1 MKKRVLITLAAVF
14 ILLIAMFALSVSAA
28 DTEAEYLTFSSADQ
42 FTLKTYNTTK
52 NWDGVLKYST
62 DLTTWT
68 EWDGTEISSSTDGKL
83 YLTGIG
89 NTVITGSNYEGYFV
103 LSGSDISC
111 TGNIMSLLDG
121 QKVYRGEE
129 PTMGDFAFY
138 CLFSECDTLIS
149 APELPAMNLTSSCYE
164 SLFMYCSALT
174 TAPELPATTLADSC
188 YNGMFFACSSLVNVQ
203 ETLPATTLAFSC
215 YSYMFNS
222 CTALETAPNL
232 PATTLANS
240 CYAFMFKGCT
250 NLKTI
255 PSALPAETLKSW
267 CYESMFEDCTSLVTA
282 PELPATTL
290 AEYCYKNM
298 FNSCESLKNVP
309 ETLPATTLQP
319 YCYQYMFAACIQLET
334 APKLPATTLAK
345 YCYSHMFAVC
355 HALKAAPELP
365 AKTLQPYCYE
375 NMFEYSHSLQVAPE
389 LPATTLA
396 EYCYKNMFSSSNALK
411 TGPSILPAT
420 TLQPY
425 CYQYMFSACIQ
436 LETAPE
442 LPATTLA
449 PYCYDSMFVSARN
462 LVNVQETLPATTLAE
477 HCYDRMFYGCQSLE
491 VAPDMI
497 VTYADTDCCT
507 SMFENCIA
515 LRSLPRI
522 SVTEFSGANNNAF
535 KNMFKGCTGIKVSET
550 QTDEC
555 FAPYSISVPTVE
567 NSNWTDGML
576 DGTGG
581 PFTGAIAANTT
592 YYQYATPA
600 YLTFSSADQFTLKT
614 YNTTKNW
621 DGVLKY
627 STDLTTWTE
636 WDGTEIFSSADGKLY
651 LTGIGNTRVGK
662 LTPNTS
668 ALIFTGTD
676 ISCSGNIMSLLD
688 GQKVYLGEEPT
699 MADYAFSNLFYGCN
713 NLISAP
719 TLPAMNLTAYC
730 YTSMFH
736 GSGITTAPE
745 LPATILAEHCYD
757 GMFYSCKNLTTAP
770 ELTATT
776 LAAYCYYSMFGECT
790 NLQTAPEL
798 SATTLAE
805 SCYDY
810 MFYLCTNLVNVPE
823 ILPAT
828 ELALSCYRSM
838 FNGCSNL
845 QTAPAL
851 PATTLAE
858 NCYNG
863 MFKGCASLTT
873 APALPAETLQPYCY
887 QSMFEECSNL
897 EAAPELNATALAK
910 YCYSKMFVKC
920 ENIVTAPALPA
931 ETLQPYCYQSMF
943 ENCSKLE
950 TAPLLPATTLAEY
963 CYNYMFA
970 YCGSMTTA
978 PELNATTLAEHC
990 YDSMFVSSW
999 NLVNVQETLPATKLA
1014 PFCYHQMFA
1023 GTAITTT
1030 PKLPATNLETSC
1042 YERMFSGC
1050 SELKTATELPATNL
1064 AACCYYAM
1072 FYNCQS
1078 LEVAPDI
1085 IVTYADTD
1093 CCKFMF
1099 ESCKGLKSL
1108 PKISVTEFS
1117 GAVNNAFNFMFRYC
1131 TGIKLSETKT
1141 DECFVPYSISVPTV
1155 ENSNWTNGMLD
1166 GTGGPFTGAIAA
1178 NTTYYQYATP
1188 AYLTFS
1194 SADQF
1199 TLKTNNTTKNWDG
1212 VLKYSTDL
1220 TTWTEWDGTEIS
1232 SSTDGKL
1239 YLTGIGNTVITGNNW
1254 KGRFVLSGSDISSS
1268 GNIMSLLDGQKVYL
1282 GEEPAMGEYAFS
1294 NLFRDCQNL
1303 TSAPELPAMNLT
1315 KNCYSEMFHS
1325 CSSLKTAPELPATT
1339 MAYACYWNMFS
1350 YCSAL
1355 TVAPELKATTLANY
1369 CYQYMFGDCSNLIT
1383 APALPAETLAAYCYE
1398 GMFSYC
1404 TSLEVAPELPAT
1416 TLATEC
1422 YEYMF
1427 EGCNALKQAPKLPA
1441 TTLANNCYSN
1451 MFKDCTSLVTAPE
1464 LNATTLADY
1473 CYSGMFKG
1481 CTSLKAAPALPA
1493 TTLKLN
1499 CYLNMFHNCTSLETA
1514 ADLHI
1519 TSDNIYACSRMY
1531 SGCTSLKKLPSINFE
1546 TANNCILSNMF
1557 ANCTGIKISETQTAD
1572 YSLPFNLGT
1581 TDTSVSSEFAQD
1593 MFIGTGGTFTG
1604 SPEYGVTY
1612 YQYCYHE
1619 FTEEVVADEYLK
1631 TPADCSNAAVYYK
1644 SCACGTKSET
1654 ETFTSTVFD
1663 ATKHTPGSDG
1673 DCSACG
1679 AIAINEAHFPDAA
1692 FRDII
1697 AASYDPNADGYLSS
1711 EERASVTDISVS
1723 NITTTKTT
1731 DLTGIEL
1738 FTELKTLTLSSTA
1751 LSSIDL
1757 TQNTLLERITISHN
1771 SEDLN
1776 SLKLTGLVNLK
1787 TLSVTS
1793 SKLTALDVSTCTNL
1807 ETLYCQ
1813 YNKLRTLDVSSNANL
1828 KLLEFR
1834 HNAITQINLSGNTAL
1849 TNVNDGTTSGALG
1862 TGGYLSREI
1871 TLGIGEVLDLSKY
1884 GDISKISNVTGGN
1897 YDATTGLLTPAA
1909 DGAITVTYDYATGF
1923 GTYAMPVQL
1932 KFEYLAEL
1940 PVTADYF
1947 PDDTLRRYVSEF
1959 DKDGNGKLSP
1969 TEIANSKSIYGATYE
1984 NNSFVWETI
1993 SSLKGLEYL
2002 TNFVEIKGF
2011 KINVK
2016 EVDFSMLPKFASLE
2030 FSYGQI
2036 ERLILA
2042 GCSNVSVIYLSSNM
2056 LSYID
2061 LTGCTMLR
2069 SLDIRNNKF
2078 TSLDLTG
2085 LSTIN
2090 NFKTSGNGVTIE
2102 QCGRTVDMNQFGDIT
2117 RMSNIGGA
2125 TMDANGIATLLPG
2138 SYSIT
2143 YDYDTNH
2150 SSPDVSKYL
2159 PVTITVNKSAH
2170 TDADSDK
2177 YCDIC
2182 GDIADASGAKHYGSS
2197 VTLGGAIGVN
2207 FYMELSADTAANA
2220 DAYMLITVNGESRQ
2234 MKVSDAATTTIG
2246 SKTYYIFTCKLK
2258 ATQMADIITAKMV
2271 VGSVSSPEIT
2281 YSVTTYANNI
2291 ITANKESAETIALIK
2306 AMLNYGATAQL
2317 NFGYNTDNLANAIL
2331 SEEDKAIAAIDGI
2344 DFSAYTKSYTAN
2356 IEGLTY
2362 YGSSLILESNVAIR
2376 HYFTFADGASISDYE
2391 FKLGTSILTPKY
2403 DSKYAMYYVA
2413 IPNIPAIR
2421 LDDMYTLTVSKIGTT
2436 ETQDITYGA
2445 FSYILNIGAQE
2456 ETVQNVVKAM
2466 YWYNI
2471 AVEAYN
2477 ASLSN

>member
-68 EWDGTEISSSTDGKL
+68 EWDGTEISSSADGKL
-83 YLTGIG
+83 YLTGID
-89 NTVITGSNYEGYFV
+89 NTYLNQ
-103 LSGSDISC
+103 SDIGESGRFVFTYATTGFDLKLSC

-138 CLFSECDTLIS
+138 YLFSECDTLIS
-149 APELPAMNLTSSCYE
+149 APELPAMNLTRYCYDG
-164 SLFMYCSALT
+164 LFMHCSALT

-267 CYESMFEDCTSLVTA
+267 CYESMFEDCKSLVTA

-290 AEYCYKNM
+290 AEYCYMYM
-298 FNSCESLKNVP
+298 FTNCESLKNVP

-627 STDLTTWTE
+627 STDLVTWTE

-651 LTGIGNTRVGK
+651 LTGIRNTRVGK

-699 MADYAFSNLFYGCN
+699 MATYAFSNLFYGCN

-745 LPATILAEHCYD
+745 LPATTLAEHCYD

-776 LAAYCYYSMFGECT
+776 LA
-790 NLQTAPEL
+790 
-798 SATTLAE
+798 
-805 SCYDY
+805 
-810 MFYLCTNLVNVPE
+810 
-823 ILPAT
+823 
-828 ELALSCYRSM
+828 
-838 FNGCSNL
+838 
-845 QTAPAL
+845 
-851 PATTLAE
+851 
-858 NCYNG
+858 
-863 MFKGCASLTT
+863 
-873 APALPAETLQPYCY
+873 
-887 QSMFEECSNL
+887 
-897 EAAPELNATALAK
+897 
-910 YCYSKMFVKC
+910 
-920 ENIVTAPALPA
+920 
-931 ETLQPYCYQSMF
+931 
-943 ENCSKLE
+943 
-950 TAPLLPATTLAEY
+950 
-963 CYNYMFA
+963 
-970 YCGSMTTA
+970 
-978 PELNATTLAEHC
+978 
-990 YDSMFVSSW
+990 
-999 NLVNVQETLPATKLA
+999 
-1014 PFCYHQMFA
+1014 
-1023 GTAITTT
+1023 
-1030 PKLPATNLETSC
+1030 
-1042 YERMFSGC
+1042 
-1050 SELKTATELPATNL
+1050 
-1064 AACCYYAM
+1064 
-1072 FYNCQS
+1072 
-1078 LEVAPDI
+1078 
-1085 IVTYADTD
+1085 
-1093 CCKFMF
+1093 
-1099 ESCKGLKSL
+1099 
-1108 PKISVTEFS
+1108 
-1117 GAVNNAFNFMFRYC
+1117 
-1131 TGIKLSETKT
+1131 
-1141 DECFVPYSISVPTV
+1141 
-1155 ENSNWTNGMLD
+1155 
-1166 GTGGPFTGAIAA
+1166 
-1178 NTTYYQYATP
+1178 
-1188 AYLTFS
+1188 
-1194 SADQF
+1194 
-1199 TLKTNNTTKNWDG
+1199 
-1212 VLKYSTDL
+1212 
-1220 TTWTEWDGTEIS
+1220 
-1232 SSTDGKL
+1232 
-1239 YLTGIGNTVITGNNW
+1239 
-1254 KGRFVLSGSDISSS
+1254 
-1268 GNIMSLLDGQKVYL
+1268 
-1282 GEEPAMGEYAFS
+1282 
-1294 NLFRDCQNL
+1294 
-1303 TSAPELPAMNLT
+1303 
-1315 KNCYSEMFHS
+1315 
-1325 CSSLKTAPELPATT
+1325 
-1339 MAYACYWNMFS
+1339 
-1350 YCSAL
+1350 
-1355 TVAPELKATTLANY
+1355 NY
-1369 CYQYMFGDCSNLIT
+1369 CYQYMFGNCSNLIT
-1383 APALPAETLAAYCYE
+1383 APALPAENLAAYCYE
-1398 GMFSYC
+1398 GMFSHC

-1427 EGCNALKQAPKLPA
+1427 EGCTALKQAPKLPA
-1441 TTLANNCYSN
+1441 TTLANNCYSH
-1451 MFKDCTSLVTAPE
+1451 MFYNCTSLVTAPE
-1464 LNATTLADY
+1464 LNATTLANY
-1473 CYSGMFKG
+1473 CYGYMFKG

-1499 CYLNMFHNCTSLETA
+1499 CYLNMFCDCTSLETA

-1519 TSDNIYACSRMY
+1519 TSTNTSTCSDMY
-1531 SGCTSLKKLPSINFE
+1531 NGCTSLKKLPSINFE
-1546 TANNCILSNMF
+1546 ATNDRILYWMF

-1738 FTELKTLTLSSTA
+1738 FTGLKTLTLSSTA

-1923 GTYAMPVQL
+1923 GTYAMPVRL
-1932 KFEYLAEL
+1932 TFEYLAEL

-1969 TEIANSKSIYGATYE
+1969 NEISWAKSIYGRRE
-1984 NNSFVWETI
+1984 NYIFVWETI
-1993 SSLKGLEYL
+1993 GSLEGLEYL
-2002 TNFVEIKGF
+2002 TNLVEIKGF
-2011 KINVK
+2011 KINVT
-2016 EVDFSMLPKFASLE
+2016 EVDLSMLPKFSSLQI
-2030 FSYGQI
+2030 SYSQL

-2042 GCSNVSVIYLSSNM
+2042 GCSDVGVLYLSSNM

-2061 LTGCTMLR
+2061 LSGCTELR
-2069 SLDIRNNKF
+2069 TLDIDNNKF

-2085 LSTIN
+2085 FSKITS
-2090 NFKTSGNGVTIE
+2090 FKNSGNGVTIE

-2117 RMSNIGGA
+2117 RMVNIAGA

-2138 SYSIT
+2138 SHTIT

-2220 DAYMLITVNGESRQ
+2220 DAYMLITINGESRQ